1 MIKLGL
7 LGVGKMGQNHLKNIV
22 SLPCYELSFI
32 YDYND
37 ELCARLAKEYGTK
50 ASLDLDKGLAS
61 VDAIIIVTPTF
72 THDEYIKKVSKATK
86 NIFVEKPLCDNF
98 EKCQEIMLL
107 EQNLGLN
114 IALGFIER
122 FNPALKELQNELKK
136 LDSNTHELR
145 FTRTSLASLRISDVD
160 VITDLMIHDI
170 DLALYLNGDAQVLF
184 ANGIIQ
190 NNTINLATATLKHE
204 NGIIS
209 HIHASRITHKN
220 ERKISIS
227 ADEAHFECDLLA
239 KELTVFKNAKN
250 VFFGET
256 ESFYPARVLFVR
268 RSERGGCMPRSVSGG
283 GTVQYRAP
291 FGKNG
296 FSVVIDVLVHSDVPD
311 YKGLVLHIS

>member
-32 YDYND
+32 YDYD
-37 ELCARLAKEYGTK
+37 EMLCAKLAREYGTK
-50 ASLDLDKGLAS
+50 ASLDLDSDLAS

-86 NIFVEKPLCDNF
+86 NNIFVEKPLCDSF

-114 IALGFIER
+114 IAVGFIER

-145 FTRTSLASLRISDVD
+145 FTRSNLASLRISDVD

-170 DLALYLNGDAQVLF
+170 DLALYLNGDAQVLL
-184 ANGIIQ
+184 ANGVIQ

-204 NGIIS
+204 NDSIS

-227 ADEAHFECDLLA
+227 ADEAYFGCDLLA
-239 KELTVFKNAKN
+239 KELNVFKNAKN
-250 VFFGET
+250 E
-256 ESFYPARVLFVR
+256 L
-268 RSERGGCMPRSVSGG
+268 
-283 GTVQYRAP
+283 VQA
-291 FGKNG
+291 KEANALKDELVA
-296 FSVVIDVLVHSDVPD
+296 FSALCAGQKSNKLADAKSATKAMKIATDIA
-311 YKGLVLHIS
+311 KIIKEQK

>member
-32 YDYND
+32 YDYNA
-37 ELCARLAKEYGTK
+37 ELCAKLAREYGTK
-50 ASLDLDKGLAS
+50 ASLDLDSDLAS

-86 NIFVEKPLCDNF
+86 NIFVEKPLCDSF

-114 IALGFIER
+114 IAVGFIER

-136 LDSNTHELR
+136 LGSNTHELR

-184 ANGIIQ
+184 ANGVIQ

-239 KELTVFKNAKN
+239 KELNVFKNAKN
-250 VFFGET
+250 ELIQAKEANALKDELVAF
-256 ESFYPARVLFVR
+256 
-268 RSERGGCMPRSVSGG
+268 SELCAGQKSNKLADAKSATKAMKIA
-283 GTVQYRAP
+283 TDIAKMIKEQ
-291 FGKNG
+291 K
-296 FSVVIDVLVHSDVPD
+296 
-311 YKGLVLHIS
+311 